1 MAVTRIL
8 FTAAQAAALTTLLS
22 ACAATP
28 EKTPEASTEPAVFV
42 SDYPTQDRIEYV
54 FNCVAQHGGLT
65 YITQYACGCK
75 VDKIAE
81 KMPFE
86 EYDAAKTISYLKNL
100 PGEGGSV
107 FRDPKRAKD
116 LRKKLKEAEDYAEKS
131 CFVK

>member
-1 MAVTRIL
+1 MAVTRKL
-8 FTAAQAAALTTLLS
+8 LLTTLTACLTALLS
-22 ACAATP
+22 ACAGTQEQQP
-28 EKTPEASTEPAVFV
+28 ETVTEPAAFV
-42 SDYPTQDRIEYV
+42 SDFPTQDRIEYV
-54 FNCVAQHGGLT
+54 LNCVAQHGGLT

-100 PGEGGSV
+100 PGEGGAA
-107 FRDPKRAKD
+107 FRDPKRAKE
-116 LRKKLKEAEDYAEKS
+116 LRKKLKEAEDFAEKS